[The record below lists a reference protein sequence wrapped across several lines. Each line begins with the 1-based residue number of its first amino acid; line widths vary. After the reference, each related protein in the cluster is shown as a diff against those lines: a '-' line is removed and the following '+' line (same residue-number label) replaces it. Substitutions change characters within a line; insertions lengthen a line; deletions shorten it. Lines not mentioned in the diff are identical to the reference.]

1 VEILGLKRRRQ
12 VLMEV
17 LVVMAITV
25 VEVVE
30 ELDFQVLEELVYYS
44 TVKLDKPLMEETELD
59 FQVGLVVVAR
69 VLLI

>member
-44 TVKLDKPLMEETELD
+44 TVKLDKPLMEEAELD

>member
-1 VEILGLKRRRQ
+1 
-12 VLMEV
+12 MEV
-17 LVVMAITV
+17 LVVMAITA